1 MKNLLTKKS
10 VLATSALIFGVAII
24 LDQIGIERSCPTL
37 FCLATLDV
45 YFSISFVVIPT
56 FIFSLIT
63 YKMREEVFR
72 AWWNF
77 ARWFAPVIIVVTV
90 LQSMQGGGGGLGIGG
105 AISGG
110 FDRLV
115 LGIFYAMFI
124 GVSLWKIFRKY
135 SELKHEDK

>member
-1 MKNLLTKKS
+1 MSSVFMKNLLTKKS

-56 FIFSLIT
+56 FLFSLIT

-77 ARWFAPVIIVVTV
+77 ARWFVPIIIVVTYLTNSSHQQSGFGGVAQGAFYFAILFV
-90 LQSMQGGGGGLGIGG
+90 LYVIFTITSLVKIIL
-105 AISGG
+105 AYR
-110 FDRLV
+110 RL
-115 LGIFYAMFI
+115 
-124 GVSLWKIFRKY
+124 
-135 SELKHEDK
+135 